1 MYRAHQIRLYPNK
14 EQEQFLLQSCG
25 IARFSYNWALAK
37 WKEQYESGLK
47 VNEGKLRKELNS
59 IKRDEY
65 PWMMEVS
72 KCVPQSAIKNLG
84 KAFDN
89 FFRNVKQGKKPGYP
103 KFKKKGISQDSFT
116 LDYLSFQLDGRYLR
130 IAKMMKC
137 PIRMAESLRYPEC
150 KPLIITIKR
159 IADRWFA
166 SIRVELDDIDTVH
179 ENQGTSIGVD
189 LGITCAVTLSDGRKI
204 FAPKPLEKMLRKL
217 KRLSR
222 SLSRKQKGSKN
233 RNKARIKLARLH
245 YRITCIRKD
254 FWYKITHELSKSYET
269 IYIEDL
275 NVAGMIKNHC
285 LSRKLADVSIGMFR
299 PMIEYK
305 AVQVHAID
313 RWYPS
318 SKTCSACNY
327 YNPEIVLGV
336 SEWAC
341 PSCGTIHDRDV
352 NASKNILAQGM
363 RELTPVEISCSKDG
377 LRSRKFKVV
386 GSQK

>member
-150 KPLIITIKR
+150 KPLSITIKR

-189 LGITCAVTLSDGRKI
+189 LGITCAVTFSDGRKI

-233 RNKARIKLARLH
+233 RNKARIKLARLPIGERDRPLH
-245 YRITCIRKD
+245 RIPPTPLQSRRNQCVKGGTRPVSLCRY
-254 FWYKITHELSKSYET
+254 FACCWGVGPRTHRSDSSNY
-269 IYIEDL
+269 
-275 NVAGMIKNHC
+275 C
-285 LSRKLADVSIGMFR
+285 LS
-299 PMIEYK
+299 
-305 AVQVHAID
+305 AVGI
-313 RWYPS
+313 PFL
-318 SKTCSACNY
+318 K
-327 YNPEIVLGV
+327 EG
-336 SEWAC
+336 E
-341 PSCGTIHDRDV
+341 DV
-352 NASKNILAQGM
+352 NNW
-363 RELTPVEISCSKDG
+363 
-377 LRSRKFKVV
+377 
-386 GSQK
+386 

>member
-25 IARFSYNWALAK
+25 VARFSYNWALAK

-47 VNEGKLRKELNS
+47 ANEAKLRKELNT

-65 PWMMEVS
+65 PWMMDVS

-103 KFKKKGISQDSFT
+103 RFKKKGISQDSFT
-116 LDYLSFQLDGRYLR
+116 LDYLSFQLDSRYLR

-150 KPLIITIKR
+150 KPLSITIKR
-159 IADRWFA
+159 IANRWFA
-166 SIRVELDDIDTVH
+166 SIRVELEDFEVVH

-254 FWYKITHELSKSYET
+254 FWHKITHELSKSYEL

-305 AVQVHAID
+305 STRVHAID

-318 SKTCSACNY
+318 SKTCSTCNY
-327 YNPEIVLGV
+327 YNSDVVLGV
-336 SEWAC
+336 SDWTC
-341 PSCGTIHDRDV
+341 PQCGTIHDRDV

-363 RELTPVEISCSKDG
+363 RELKPVETSCSKDG

-386 GSQK
+386 NDQ